1 MFKEKK
7 YSNMFFISQSKQI
20 LMLVIVESSENL
32 IVQRKEVIRNQIVL
46 QEFIDAVSNHNR
58 EVRRAHI

>member
-1 MFKEKK
+1 
-7 YSNMFFISQSKQI
+7 MFFISQSKQI

-32 IVQRKEVIRNQIVL
+32 IVQRKEVIRNKIL
-46 QEFIDAVSNHNR
+46 LKEFIDAVSNHKR